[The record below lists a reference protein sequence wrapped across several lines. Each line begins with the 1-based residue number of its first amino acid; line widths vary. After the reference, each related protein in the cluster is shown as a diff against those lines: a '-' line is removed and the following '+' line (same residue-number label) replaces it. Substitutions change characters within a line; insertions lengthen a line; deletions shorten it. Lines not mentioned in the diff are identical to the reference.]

1 MFNVVLD
8 SCVLF
13 PMYLRDTLL
22 CTSEAGFYL
31 PFWSQEILDGAIR
44 NLLSTGRISSEGAKR
59 LDARIKIAFPE
70 AMVNVPDEL
79 TQAMTNHPGDRHVLA
94 AAIVAR
100 ANMIVTSN
108 LKHFQEKDL
117 APWNIQAQSPDE
129 FLTRLY
135 HLEPEKMVEV
145 VERQSRSLRK
155 PPLNLVELLDL
166 LNREVPNFVNLIL
179 AYKSESL

>member
-22 CTSEAGFYL
+22 CVSEAGFYL
-31 PFWSQEILDGAIR
+31 PFWSQRILDDTIR
-44 NLLSTGRISSEGAKR
+44 NLLSTERISPEAARR
-59 LDARIKIAFPE
+59 LETRMKAAFPE
-70 AMVNVPDEL
+70 AIIEVPDEL
-79 TQAMTNHPGDRHVLA
+79 TEAMTNHPGDRHVLA
-94 AAIVAR
+94 TAIVAR
-100 ANMIVTSN
+100 ANVIVTSN

-117 APWNIQAQSPDE
+117 ASWNIQAQSPDE

-135 HLEPEKMVEV
+135 NSNPQKMLEV
-145 VERQSRSLRK
+145 VERQSQSLRK
-155 PPLNLVELLDL
+155 PPMNLVQLLDL
-166 LNREVPNFVNLIL
+166 LHQVAPNFADLVS